1 MVRLPA
7 LLLLAAATA
16 ASGQATHRVV
26 RSFPSP
32 HGAGYASGLAYQGG
46 VLWAAANNSAT
57 VFRVDAW
64 TGATLGSF
72 AAPGTLMRG
81 LTHDGATLWAASW
94 NPRTV
99 YQLDPLTGAVLT
111 SFPAPFAGGNP
122 DGLAFDGAYLL
133 LSDEL
138 NNVHLVDTTGALLRT
153 IPVPASGAFNPRD
166 LGWDGVFVY
175 AGYQSSAL
183 IRRHDATTGAVLLTI
198 PSPSGPFQQG
208 LEWADWHL
216 WATGGF
222 NATISQIDVDPPYLN
237 LLGTPT
243 PGSPIQF
250 RLTDAQATTG
260 QLAVVALSATG
271 TAGFNVGGTVVP
283 VTFDGVTVLG
293 LSLLPFFSATVD
305 AFGVATTIPFTLP
318 LIPTGI
324 SFWAAGVTLNGGN
337 LTSVSDPIRFVT
349 Q

>member
-1 MVRLPA
+1 MSS
-7 LLLLAAATA
+7 LLATVLFC
-16 ASGQATHRVV
+16 SSVCGQATHKIVQ
-26 RSFPSP
+26 SFPHP
-32 HGAGYASGLAYQGG
+32 LGTNYASGLAFQNGQ
-46 VLWAAANNSAT
+46 LWGASAFNAT
-57 VFRVDAW
+57 IYRMDAW

-72 AAPGTLMRG
+72 QAPSSSMRG
-81 LTHDGATLWAASW
+81 LTHDGSYLWGAVWS
-94 NPRTV
+94 PRVV
-99 YQLDPLTGAVLT
+99 YQLDPLTGAVIS
-111 SFPAPFAGGNP
+111 SFPAPFTGGNP
-122 DGLAFDGAYLL
+122 DGLAWDGTNLL
-133 LSDEL
+133 VTDEL
-138 NNVHLVDTTGALLRT
+138 NNIHWVTTTGALVRT
-153 IPVPASGAFNPRD
+153 VPVPPHGGNNPRD